1 MKTKIICMCSLLLIL
16 ITGCGKDDEPA
27 KELILEK
34 NAITL
39 YEEETAFIA
48 ITSGN
53 GNYKVSS
60 SNEAVAIANS
70 SGKIEVIAKSYGT
83 TTITVTDAEY
93 KKATITVTVNSGAL
107 KDTELRFQWEG
118 LKVLLDETKLTD
130 WGKTRKYQASAD
142 IGIVNLAQKKS
153 LRTQGLKDYGKGIK
167 SNIKLLII
175 ENGAT
180 EQTFSLDKF
189 EILDV
194 SDGIFTAVGS
204 SGTKKLVIRDI
215 VPK

>member
-1 MKTKIICMCSLLLIL
+1 MCSLLLIL

-130 WGKTRKYQASAD
+130 WGKPGSIRQ
-142 IGIVNLAQKKS
+142 VP
-153 LRTQGLKDYGKGIK
+153 
-167 SNIKLLII
+167 
-175 ENGAT
+175 
-180 EQTFSLDKF
+180 
-189 EILDV
+189 ILE
-194 SDGIFTAVGS
+194 
-204 SGTKKLVIRDI
+204 L
-215 VPK
+215 